1 MKRDL
6 NLVREILLRLEPLS
20 ANPDQP
26 VPLDIGKPP
35 LDIPDYTDEQIVYHI
50 RIMEDGG
57 LVSYSSG
64 ITMPGLGPQGP
75 GDVRFRL
82 PRFNGLR
89 WQGHEF
95 LDDVR
100 DPKTWEATQKKF
112 SKVGDVS
119 LQVALEIA
127 RAYLRTHLP
136 F

>member
-6 NLVREILLRLEPLS
+6 SLVREILLRLEPLS
-20 ANPDQP
+20 ATPDQP
-26 VPLDIGKPP
+26 VALDIGKPP
-35 LDIPDYTDEQIVYHI
+35 LDIPNYTNDQIVYHI

-57 LVSYSSG
+57 LISYSLG
-64 ITMPGLGPQGP
+64 IQGPGLGREGP
-75 GDVRFRL
+75 GGPRL

-100 DPKTWEATQKKF
+100 DPKTWEATKKKLRKF
-112 SKVGDVS
+112 GGDAS
-119 LQVALEIA
+119 LQIVLEIA
-127 RAYLRTHLP
+127 RAYLRTHLLP